1 MQKFLVFLFFS
12 LCLQASLVKA
22 LEFPAG
28 VSLDEAVKQ
37 INAENTGKVLSTKT
51 ETIDGKEYYLI
62 KILTG
67 EGIIQYIKID
77 VQTGKVVE

>member
-1 MQKFLVFLFFS
+1 MQKLLVIFFFS
-12 LCLQASLVKA
+12 LFSCTAVAKT

-28 VSLDEAVKQ
+28 VSLDDAVKQ
-37 INAENTGKVLSTKT
+37 LNAEKTGKVLSTKT
-51 ETIDGKEYYLI
+51 ETVEGKKFYLI

>member
-1 MQKFLVFLFFS
+1 MQKFLVIFFFS
-12 LCLQASLVKA
+12 LFFLASVTKA

-28 VSLDEAVKQ
+28 VSLDDAVKQ
-37 INAENTGKVLSTKT
+37 LNAEKMGKVLSTKT
-51 ETIDGKEYYLI
+51 ETIEGKTFYLI